1 MAAGLPQ
8 KIIKSATLM
17 QKGNKAKSSQPYHLN
32 CCATF
37 RFIQLCLD
45 SLEMLFQPSTLFL
58 IEILFS
64 IPKSGNIMAK
74 NNIATIESGA

>member
-8 KIIKSATLM
+8 KIIKSATLV
-17 QKGNKAKSSQPYHLN
+17 QKGNKAKTSQPYHLN

-45 SLEMLFQPSTLFL
+45 SLEMLFHLTTLFL
-58 IEILFS
+58 TEILFS
-64 IPKSGNIMAK
+64 LPKSGNIMAK
-74 NNIATIESGA
+74 SKIATIESGA